1 MDLEIKL
8 FSELNL
14 EDTFFDTLKESY
26 PEFSDWFNRKAENG
40 ETAYVFFDEKGKIL
54 DFRALKVHIKS
65 V

>member
-54 DFRALKVHIKS
+54 DFL
-65 V
+65 